1 MCDFNSLSEEEKEQ
15 YHKQLMEVVEVLGST
30 NAFLQL
36 LEDVRRAKPHP
47 IVLKNMKFSF
57 SRGELSWNKVIFQ
70 DKLALLLKVRTSES
84 ERENF
89 LIEGDKKVLNLV
101 RTLAPIKFQIKS
113 KATKE
118 VYELQTFIKVDEK
131 TTLLNPIFD
140 AIFFCS
146 IDTVKKVLSYKA

>member
-1 MCDFNSLSEEEKEQ
+1 MCDFNSLTSEQKAH
-15 YHKQLMEVVEVLGST
+15 YHQQLMEVVNTLGST

-36 LEDVRRAKPHP
+36 LEDVRCSKPHP

-57 SRGELSWNKVIFQ
+57 SRGEITWNKVIFQ
-70 DKLALLLKVRTSES
+70 DKLALLLKVRVGES
-84 ERENF
+84 ERDNF

-118 VYELQTFIKVDEK
+118 VYHLQAFMQVDEK
-131 TTLLNPIFD
+131 TTLLNPVFD

-146 IDTVKKVLSYKA
+146 IDTVKKVLNYK